1 MSTARYTIPSHIREY
16 IKDQGYTCEYDEM
29 MENIELW
36 HEFFMAHGEFWDWN
50 EVVNGVRLKVHRMSI
65 HPAERVCNEWAS
77 LLLNEETAVNTE
89 NEGCNEWLEDFFDSI
104 DFELRGQESLMRAF
118 ALGTGAWDLSIDTLK
133 GTLQLE
139 TYDARSIIPLSW
151 DNSGITEIALC
162 TKVNYQG
169 KMYDQLKMHV
179 VEEENYH
186 ILTLLWDED
195 GNPATIDDVID
206 DFDTLGDVPW
216 FAVVKPAIANVC
228 ADLSPYGQSVY
239 GSCLDVMRSVDMCYD
254 AIFNEVDLAKM
265 RIFISSL
272 LVDYENK
279 AGIDEQGRYKQAL
292 PFGRDNT
299 IYRKVDSVQD
309 EMITPYAPIM
319 RTESQVRA
327 YRTAVQTMGDLCGFG
342 LDYFDIDDSG
352 GLRTATEVSADNSAM
367 MRNIKKHENL
377 LRRSIISISRAALHA
392 ARAHLNVELQ
402 DEGNIEVVFDD
413 SIITDVEADKRM
425 ALSEITTLGLD
436 ILKVRYLEKYY
447 GMTEEEARAEIPER
461 MIIDQGF

>member
-16 IKDQGYTCEYDEM
+16 IKQQGYACPYDEM
-29 MENIELW
+29 EESIELW
-36 HEFFMAHGEFWDWN
+36 HEFFMARGDFWDWS
-50 EVVNGVRLKVHRMSI
+50 EIVNGVRLKVHRMSI

-77 LLLNEETAVNTE
+77 LLLNEETTVNTE
-89 NEGCNEWLEDFFDSI
+89 DDTCNEWLADFFDSI
-104 DFELRGQESLMRAF
+104 DFELRGQESVMRSF
-118 ALGTGAWDLSIDTLK
+118 ALGTGAWDLSIDTRTR
-133 GTLQLE
+133 TLQMD
-139 TYDARSIIPLSW
+139 TYDARTLIPLSW

-169 KMYDQLKMHV
+169 KVYDQLKMHV
-179 VEEENYH
+179 LEDGAYH
-186 ILTLLWDED
+186 IHTVFWDGD
-195 GNPATIDDVID
+195 GERATIDNVIE
-206 DFDTLGDVPW
+206 DFDTQGDVAW
-216 FAVVKPAIANVC
+216 FAVIKPAIANVC
-228 ADLSPYGQSVY
+228 ADLSPYGQSIY
-239 GSCLDVMRSVDMCYD
+239 GSCIDVMRSVDMCYD

-272 LVDYENK
+272 LVDYGNE

-292 PFGRDNT
+292 PFGNDNT
-299 IYRKVDSVQD
+299 VYRKVDSVQD
-309 EMITPYAPIM
+309 EMITPYAPMM
-319 RTESQVRA
+319 RTEAQVRA

-342 LDYFDIDDSG
+342 LDYFDIDDAG

-377 LRRSIISISRAALHA
+377 LRRAIITISRAALHA
-392 ARAHLNVELQ
+392 ARAHLGAGLG

-436 ILKVRYLEKYY
+436 VLKVRYLMEYY
-447 GMTEEEARAEIPER
+447 GMTEEEAQAAIPER
-461 MIIDQGF
+461 MIFDAGF